1 MIETADL
8 VLRIGAATAAG
19 AAVGWE
25 REAHGRMAGMRTH
38 ALVAIGACLFTLIGA
53 YGFPELNRSHNVDP
67 MRVAAQVVSGIG
79 FIGGGAIIRD
89 RGAIRGVTT
98 AAALWASA
106 ALGMAAAAGMLTA
119 TWIGLATILFA
130 LVGLRAFRARF
141 LHPFTHDHQ
150 TISLTYQRGHG
161 TLGPLIEA
169 IERGGGKLENLSI
182 DDDDDE
188 LRHVAVEVV
197 SPDAEALR
205 KRVGAIAELPEVE
218 ALSCR

>member
-1 MIETADL
+1 MIETVDL
-8 VLRIGAATAAG
+8 VARIGVATVAG

-25 REAHGRMAGMRTH
+25 RESHGRMAGMRTH

-53 YGFPELNRSHNVDP
+53 YGFPELGRSHNVDP

-106 ALGMAAAAGMLTA
+106 ALGMAAAAGLLMAA
-119 TWIGLATILFA
+119 TVGLLTILFA
-130 LVGLRAFRARF
+130 LVGLRAFRTRF
-141 LHPFTHDHQ
+141 LHPFTQNHQ
-150 TISLTYQRGHG
+150 TIAVSYQRGHG

-169 IERGGGKLENLSI
+169 IEGSGGRLENLSI
-182 DDDDDE
+182 DDEDD

-197 SPDAEALR
+197 TPDAEALR
-205 KRVGAIAELPEVE
+205 KRVGRLAELPEVD